1 MCWGEF
7 DLNFFAELF
16 SNKMLIAALC
26 GWFVAQFLK
35 VIFVLM
41 KDKRF
46 DVRRF
51 VGSGGMPSSHSAFV
65 IALTTSVGYEEGLA
79 SAAFAIC
86 VVLAF
91 VVMYDASGIRRAA
104 GQQAEI
110 LNKIIENFGNE
121 NLEVTGKRLKE
132 LLGHTPVEVFA
143 GALVGILVSVLIY
156 TV

>member
-1 MCWGEF
+1 
-7 DLNFFAELF
+7 
-16 SNKMLIAALC
+16 MLVAAAL

-35 VIFVLM
+35 VVFVLL
-41 KDKRF
+41 KEKKF
-46 DVRRF
+46 DIRRF

-65 IALTTSVGYEEGLA
+65 IALTTAVGYEEGLR

-91 VVMYDASGIRRAA
+91 IVMYDASGVRRST

-132 LLGHTPVEVFA
+132 LVGHTPFEVFA
-143 GALVGILVSVLIY
+143 GAIVGILVTVLIY
-156 TV
+156 VV

>member
-1 MCWGEF
+1 M
-7 DLNFFAELF
+7 NFFADLF
-16 SNKMLIAALC
+16 SNRMLVAAAL

-35 VIFVLM
+35 VVFVLL
-41 KDKRF
+41 KEKKF
-46 DVRRF
+46 DIRRF

-65 IALTTSVGYEEGLA
+65 IALTTAVGYEEGLR

-91 VVMYDASGIRRAA
+91 IVMYDASGVRRST

-132 LLGHTPVEVFA
+132 LVGHTPFEVFA
-143 GALVGILVSVLIY
+143 GAIVGILVTVLIY
-156 TV
+156 VV

>member
-1 MCWGEF
+1 MN
-7 DLNFFAELF
+7 LNFFSEFF
-16 SNKMLIAALC
+16 SNKMLVSALVAWFIAQL
-26 GWFVAQFLK
+26 LK
-35 VIFVLM
+35 VIFVLL
-41 KDKRF
+41 KDKKF

-65 IALTTSVGYEEGLA
+65 LALATSVGYETGLR

-104 GQQAEI
+104 GEQAEI

-132 LLGHTPVEVFA
+132 LLGHTPFEVFA
-143 GALVGILVSVLIY
+143 GALVGILVSVLY
-156 TV
+156 YAF